1 MCVCVCVCERMCSL
15 KNVFEQIFDVNIFN
29 EIFCDIH
36 IFKTFV
42 YVSVCLSASLTVCLS
57 VCVLHFDLLR
67 YYTGRGEVHTDACT
81 LCKEK
86 SETWKFIWK
95 FIYKEIV
102 LEREGFSLSLVNLDF
117 SSVHQYIFRFLWKS
131 FVSIVQ
137 IFTLIT
143 IHKYIG
149 SCKWWVGTTKK
160 SQ

>member
-1 MCVCVCVCERMCSL
+1 MTFTFSRHLCTCLFVCLPVWL
-15 KNVFEQIFDVNIFN
+15 
-29 EIFCDIH
+29 
-36 IFKTFV
+36 
-42 YVSVCLSASLTVCLS
+42 SVCLCLTLRSLALIYWK
-57 VCVLHFDLLR
+57 R
-67 YYTGRGEVHTDACT
+67 WVHTDSCT

-117 SSVHQYIFRFLWKS
+117 SSAHQYIFRFLWKS